1 MRYITEDYGFVI
13 TKSRLQI
20 TKITKDYTGITGQ
33 AYEITAT
40 LQTPRVLIGYQ
51 TIGRESVIQQFPE
64 HRQAKI

>member
-1 MRYITEDYGFVI
+1 MTEYLHLLLTAAHSTELGNVITWYITEDYGFVI

-40 LQTPRVLIGYQ
+40 LRTPR
-51 TIGRESVIQQFPE
+51 F
-64 HRQAKI
+64 